1 MRLFSADIPV
11 FITVYVKT
19 NTEEEARKIIKNRV
33 AGAWIKVPD
42 NFDDRP
48 FSEVLA
54 DEDPD
59 SAITYSP
66 AMTVASWEFM
76 HEDLEIEEAQV

>member
-1 MRLFSADIPV
+1 MKLFSADITV
-11 FITVYVKT
+11 FATVYIKAD
-19 NTEEEARKIIKNRV
+19 TEEEVRQIIKDRV
-33 AGAWIKVPD
+33 AGSWIEVPD

-66 AMTVASWEFM
+66 TMTVAPWEFM
-76 HEDLEIEEAQV
+76 NEDLKIEEA

>member
-1 MRLFSADIPV
+1 MKFFSADIPV
-11 FITVYVKT
+11 FVTAYIKASTK
-19 NTEEEARKIIKNRV
+19 EEAHQIIKDLV

-42 NFDDRP
+42 DFDDRP

-54 DEDPD
+54 DEDSNKD
-59 SAITYSP
+59 FTYSP

-76 HEDLEIEEAQV
+76 NEDLEIEEAEA